1 MNRYQFEDLIS
12 SYIENDLPIRKRK
25 EFEEYIENNAEAKIK
40 VDSLRA
46 LLKKINNIPRI
57 KTSNSFNQ
65 TLQKKISAE
74 PYQTIKKVNNIFGLK
89 PSHAATMTG
98 LAISFIFVT
107 MLIFEP
113 NIFSKQSEDQIYSVT
128 VDQKNKIQNPQTT
141 NIAKNSSDYSE
152 KNENDTIQ
160 YQRKDFSK
168 KIHFVND

>member
-46 LLKKINNIPRI
+46 LLKKINNIPRV
-57 KTSNSFNQ
+57 KTSKSFNQ
-65 TLQKKISAE
+65 TLQKKISE
-74 PYQTIKKVNNIFGLK
+74 KPYHTIKKVNNIFGLT
-89 PSHAATMTG
+89 PSHAAIMTG
-98 LAISFIFVT
+98 LAISFIFVA

-113 NIFSKQSEDQIYSVT
+113 NIFSNQSEDQIYSVT
-128 VDQKNKIQNPQTT
+128 VDQKNKIQNSPTT
-141 NIAKNSSDYSE
+141 NTPTNSSDYSVE
-152 KNENDTIQ
+152 NENDTLQ
-160 YQRKDFSK
+160 HQRKDFSK